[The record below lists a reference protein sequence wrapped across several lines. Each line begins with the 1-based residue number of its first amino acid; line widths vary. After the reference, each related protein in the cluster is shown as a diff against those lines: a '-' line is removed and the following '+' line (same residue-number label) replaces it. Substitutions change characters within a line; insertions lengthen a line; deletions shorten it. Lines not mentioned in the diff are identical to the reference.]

1 MSVKDTMANIA
12 FIALPV
18 TMAVGGLAMFLFGN
32 RRQSGG
38 GQSGGARRTLRMRR
52 TRRNGTRRA

>member
-1 MSVKDTMANIA
+1 MSVKDTMADIA
-12 FIALPV
+12 IFALPV
-18 TMAVGGLAMFLFGN
+18 TMALGGGLMLLFGN

-52 TRRNGTRRA
+52 ANGTRKAY